1 MKRIIFFLLTLVFLP
16 SAAIADLLIF
26 KSGSAK
32 EAIIEEETPTSVK
45 IRVKDAVYGIPRH
58 NIERIEYATDEE
70 NLDLDLRWREEKR
83 QREEQRTLR
92 QQREE
97 KFEEDQKEKGLVKV
111 GDRWLTKEKKAELDR
126 QKMRQKIEA
135 RRARARQQ
143 KASTAKAAKAAE
155 EAEKIEEGGES
166 KLPEFFEEMTPQE
179 RRRYL
184 DGLKKIV
191 VSDIS
196 VGSLGEGLTALKG
209 RVTNKSRDHA
219 ESIFLEIL
227 LYGEKGEVFFLRDEE
242 LRDLGPNRSRNL
254 FFQLDSDSALI
265 NSSKVRVIDVEWR

>member
-16 SAAIADLLIF
+16 SAATADLLIF

-45 IRVKDAVYGIPRH
+45 IRVKDAVYGILRR

-70 NLDLDLRWREEKR
+70 NLNLELRWREEKR
-83 QREEQRTLR
+83 QREEQRMLR
-92 QQREE
+92 QQEEE
-97 KFEEDQKEKGLVKV
+97 KFEKDQKKKGLVKV
-111 GDRWLTKEKKAELDR
+111 GDRWLTKEEKAELDQ

-135 RRARARQQ
+135 RRARARQR
-143 KASTAKAAKAAE
+143 KASTVEAAE
-155 EAEKIEEGGES
+155 EVGEIEEGGES
-166 KLPEFFEEMTPQE
+166 ELPEFFEEMTPQE

-184 DGLKKIV
+184 ERLKKIV

-196 VGSLGEGLTALKG
+196 VGWLGEGLTALKG

-219 ESIFLEIL
+219 ENVFLEIL
-227 LYGEKGEVFFLRDEE
+227 LYDEKGEVFFVRDEE
-242 LRDLGPNRSRNL
+242 LQDLGPNRSRNL
-254 FFQLDSDSALI
+254 FFQLDSDSAFI
-265 NSSKVRVIDVEWR
+265 HSSKVRVIEVEWR